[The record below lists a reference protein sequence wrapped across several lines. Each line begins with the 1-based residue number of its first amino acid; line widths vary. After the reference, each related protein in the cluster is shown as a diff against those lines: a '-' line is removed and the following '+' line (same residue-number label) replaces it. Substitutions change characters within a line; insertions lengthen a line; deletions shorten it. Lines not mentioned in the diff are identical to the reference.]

1 VAVISPWISGLS
13 DPAADNRERTM
24 FDIKIINGEVL
35 DGSGAPPTVQD
46 IGVTGDRIAGIGDL
60 SRMDSKTVLD
70 AAGKVVCPGFV
81 DAHSHSDAYLLIEPS
96 ASSKIYQGITTEVVG
111 NCGASAAPLAG
122 EYRMPAV
129 WCEKGIPGT
138 WSTVAEYRALIEK
151 VRPAPNVVLLIGHN
165 ALRAA
170 VAGYENR
177 RMTNAE
183 LRGMARFLE
192 QALEEGGRGL
202 SMGLIYAP
210 GRFAAPEE
218 LAELAK
224 LTSRHNGIYASH
236 MRNEGKHLLQAIEE
250 TVSIGKATGV
260 RVEISHLKISGR
272 GNWELI
278 DEALALIRSA
288 RAQGVDVA
296 ADRYPYIRAHTDL
309 DVIFPDWAAEGGRDA
324 VLKRLRSASTRK
336 RLKEDLLKSRSED
349 YWTTITIG
357 SISHPDN
364 KEFQGMTLSE
374 VARRLG
380 IGPVDAVLHL
390 TEADELKTQA
400 FFAGMSERNM
410 LKILA
415 EPYVMIGTDA
425 SLRVPTGPLSNDFPH
440 PRAYGSF
447 PRFLRMALDGRTVSL
462 PEAVR
467 KMTSLPADWFRLT
480 GRGILAEKMK
490 ADIVIFDP
498 GTVRD
503 TASYSAPHHLAQG
516 IDHVII
522 NGVLTLT
529 YGRLTG
535 KRSGRFL

>member
-1 VAVISPWISGLS
+1 
-13 DPAADNRERTM
+13 M
-24 FDIKIINGEVL
+24 FDIKIINGEVV
-35 DGSGAPPTVQD
+35 DGSGAPPAVQD
-46 IGVTGDRIAGIGDL
+46 IGVTGDRIVGIGDL
-60 SRMDSKTVLD
+60 SRTESKTVLD
-70 AAGKVVCPGFV
+70 AKGKVVCPGFV

-129 WCEKGIPGT
+129 WREKGIPGT
-138 WSTVAEYRALIEK
+138 WSTVAEYRALIER

-170 VAGYENR
+170 VAGYKNR
-177 RMTNAE
+177 RMTDGE
-183 LRGMARFLE
+183 LRGMARSLE

-202 SMGLIYAP
+202 STGLIYAP

-218 LAELAK
+218 LAELAR
-224 LTSRHNGIYASH
+224 LTARHGGIYASH
-236 MRNEGKHLLQAIEE
+236 MRNEGKHLLRAIEE
-250 TVSIGKATGV
+250 TVSIGRATGV
-260 RVEISHLKISGR
+260 GVEISHLKTSGR

-278 DEALALIRSA
+278 DEALPLIRSA

-309 DVIFPDWAAEGGRDA
+309 DVVFPDWAAEGGRDE
-324 VLKRLRSASTRK
+324 VLKRLRSASDRK
-336 RLKEDLLKSRSED
+336 RLKEDLLNSRSED
-349 YWTTITIG
+349 DWATITIG
-357 SISHPDN
+357 STSHPDN
-364 KEFQGMTLSE
+364 KEFQGVTLSE

-380 IGPVDAVLHL
+380 IGPVDTVLYL

-400 FFAGMSERNM
+400 FFAGMSEDNM

-425 SLRVPTGPLSNDFPH
+425 SLRAPTGPLSNDFPH

-447 PRFLRMALDGRTVSL
+447 ARFLRMSLDGRTVSL

-467 KMTSLPADWFRLT
+467 KMTSLPADRFRLT

-490 ADIVIFDP
+490 ADIVVFDP

-516 IDHVII
+516 IDHVIV

-529 YGRLTG
+529 YDRLTG
-535 KRSGRFL
+535 KRGGRFL